1 MEEYSKRSLLLG
13 HSEFRSNGLA
23 DLFSNYP
30 LSKLRNRKL
39 DLRSLGRLFQNQP
52 KDRGHVGD
60 GYPSSPLEG

>member
-13 HSEFRSNGLA
+13 HSGPT

-30 LSKLRNRKL
+30 LPKLRNRKL

-52 KDRGHVGD
+52 KDRGLVGD
-60 GYPSSPLEG
+60 EYPPGPPEG